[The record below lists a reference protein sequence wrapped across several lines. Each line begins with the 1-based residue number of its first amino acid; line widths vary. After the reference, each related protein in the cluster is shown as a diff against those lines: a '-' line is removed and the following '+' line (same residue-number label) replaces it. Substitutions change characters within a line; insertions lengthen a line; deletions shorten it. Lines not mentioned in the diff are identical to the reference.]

1 MTGVRRVLL
10 PKLENGA
17 MSTWH
22 SITIKF
28 RKPDSPPA
36 DARLSPAYPP
46 LLIVDDDPEIYETL
60 KVMFEEPGYPVY
72 QAGNGEEA
80 LAFLRQTHDRVII
93 LLDSYMPVLD
103 GEGVLRAILRDR
115 QLRRRHAIILV
126 SAMPHL
132 SRRLSLQR
140 LLHSLA
146 IETIS
151 KPFNITDLEHAVER
165 ARARIQR

>member
-1 MTGVRRVLL
+1 
-10 PKLENGA
+10 

-22 SITIKF
+22 SITTKL
-28 RKPDSPPA
+28 RRPDSPA
-36 DARLSPAYPP
+36 ANTHAMQENPP
-46 LLIVDDDPEIYETL
+46 LLIVDDDAEIYETL
-60 KVMFEEPGYPVY
+60 KVLFEEPGYTVH
-72 QAGNGEEA
+72 QASNGEEA
-80 LAFLRQTHDRVII
+80 LVFLRRSPDRVII

-115 QLRRRHAIILV
+115 RMRRRHAIILV

-140 LLHSLA
+140 LVHSLS

-151 KPFNITDLEHAVER
+151 KPFNIVDLEHAVER
-165 ARARIQR
+165 ARNQLQR